1 MAIDHVRVFNRTS
14 SPLQHREVDMN
25 FLAELW
31 REVGRHQEMEESV
44 RRIIP
49 MLAARVPIDSLIV
62 RRLDREPM
70 RLTTVAAVSSSAS
83 DPLES
88 ASTRTECDEPASR
101 ELLRFLTEGRAVLL
115 QERDGSALGR
125 CVLPAGIRGAV
136 IALPLTAEERPLGI
150 ALIVAG
156 SQEALRPEHVE
167 VAQELTEPLA
177 VAFENDQ
184 RLHELARMR
193 EALEADRRALLSR
206 LERQDIT
213 ETIVGESAGLRS
225 VMERVEQVAPTDAP
239 VLILGETG
247 SGKEVIARSI
257 HARSRRARGPVVRVN
272 CGAIPANLID
282 SELFGHERGSFTGA
296 VSTRKGWFER
306 ADGGTLFLDEL
317 GELPLEAQ
325 VRLLRV
331 LQDGSLERVGGHQA
345 ITVDVRIVAATH
357 RNLETMV
364 AAGRFREDLWYRISI
379 FPVRLPG
386 LRERPQ
392 DIPALATH
400 FAQRAGLRLSGAA
413 LTPSEQDVNLLMRY
427 PWPGNVR
434 ELAAVI
440 ERAAILG
447 SGRRLEVAKALGS
460 YDGDMAGRP
469 LADALS
475 TGLRPVSDGSTAL
488 RPALHAVGPAS
499 SVSAPQGSITMISTG
514 PTELA
519 PLGAAMVSH
528 IERALVATHGRIEGP
543 FGAAKLLGINPHT
556 LRARMRKLGIDW
568 ARFRSMKEGAAG

>member
-1 MAIDHVRVFNRTS
+1 MSAQSISTQRFT
-14 SPLQHREVDMN
+14 PEVSMN

-44 RRIIP
+44 RRIVP
-49 MLAARVPIDSLIV
+49 MLSARWPIDSLFV

-70 RLTTVAAVSSSAS
+70 RLTTVASVSGSAG
-83 DPLES
+83 DALEPGT
-88 ASTRTECDEPASR
+88 TRTECDDATSR
-101 ELLRFLTEGRAVLL
+101 ELLRFVTEGRAVLL
-115 QERDGSALGR
+115 RDRGDSALAR
-125 CVLPAGIRGAV
+125 CLIPAGLRGAV
-136 IALPLTAEERPLGI
+136 IALPLTAGDRPLGV
-150 ALIVAG
+150 ALLVADANEPFR
-156 SQEALRPEHVE
+156 SEHVE
-167 VAQELTEPLA
+167 ATQELTEPLA

-247 SGKEVIARSI
+247 SGKEVIARAI

-400 FAQRAGLRLSGAA
+400 FAQRAGQRLSGTA
-413 LTPSEQDVNLLMRY
+413 LTPSEHDVSLLLRY

-460 YDGDMAGRP
+460 FDGIETMARP
-469 LADALS
+469 LADAL
-475 TGLRPVSDGSTAL
+475 TGSVRPITDALSLRPS
-488 RPALHAVGPAS
+488 PLHAVGPAS
-499 SVSAPQGSITMISTG
+499 SVPPPPVPLNGGA

>member
-1 MAIDHVRVFNRTS
+1 MS
-14 SPLQHREVDMN
+14 
-25 FLAELW
+25 FLADLW
-31 REVGRHQEMEESV
+31 REVGRHLEMDESV
-44 RRIIP
+44 RRFVP
-49 MLAARVPIDSLIV
+49 MLAARLPIDGLLV

-70 RLTTVAAVSSSAS
+70 RLTTIASARG
-83 DPLES
+83 PAGEGLE
-88 ASTRTECDEPASR
+88 ALSTRSECDEAGGR
-101 ELLRFLTEGRAVLL
+101 QLLRFLSEGKALLVSDREPSAISRAL
-115 QERDGSALGR
+115 
-125 CVLPAGIRGAV
+125 LPAGLRGSA
-136 IALPLTAEERPLGI
+136 IALPLAAEDRPLGVVLML
-150 ALIVAG
+150 ADAAD
-156 SQEALRPEHVE
+156 ALRPPHIE
-167 VAQELTEPLA
+167 ASQELIEPFS

-213 ETIVGESAGLRS
+213 DTIVGESAGLRS

-247 SGKEVIARSI
+247 SGKEVIARAI

-272 CGAIPANLID
+272 CGAIPAQLID

-379 FPVRLPG
+379 FPVRLPA
-386 LRERPQ
+386 LRERPT

-400 FAQRAGLRLSGAA
+400 FAQRAGLRLSGTA
-413 LTPSEQDVNLLMRY
+413 LTPSDNDVNLLLRY

-447 SGRRLEVAKALGS
+447 SGRRLEVAKALGTF
-460 YDGDMAGRP
+460 DGEALSSRP
-469 LADALS
+469 LAERAGHLQPVAAS
-475 TGLRPVSDGSTAL
+475 YPPPPTPLPVPGNTGG
-488 RPALHAVGPAS
+488 
-499 SVSAPQGSITMISTG
+499 
-514 PTELA
+514 ELA

-568 ARFRSMKEGAAG
+568 ARFRAMKEGAAG

>member
-1 MAIDHVRVFNRTS
+1 
-14 SPLQHREVDMN
+14 MN

-31 REVGRHQEMEESV
+31 REVSRHQEMEESV
-44 RRIIP
+44 RRIAS
-49 MLAARVPIDSLIV
+49 MLAAHLPIDGLLV
-62 RRLDREPM
+62 RRLDREPT
-70 RLTTVAAVSSSAS
+70 RLTTVASARS
-83 DPLES
+83 RGGGEPLET
-88 ASTRTECDEPASR
+88 ATTRSECDDAAAR
-101 ELLRFLTEGRAVLL
+101 ELLRFMGEGKAVLV
-115 QERDGSALGR
+115 RDRDIAAIARG
-125 CVLPAGIRGAV
+125 VMPAGLRGTA
-136 IALPLTAEERPLGI
+136 IALPLTAEDRPLGVV
-150 ALIVAG
+150 LLVAEG
-156 SQEALRPEHVE
+156 QDNLRPEHVAA
-167 VAQELTEPLA
+167 AQELTEPFS

-213 ETIVGESAGLRS
+213 DTIVGESAGLRS

-247 SGKEVIARSI
+247 SGKEVIARAI

-379 FPVRLPG
+379 FPVRLPA

-400 FAQRAGLRLSGAA
+400 FAQRAGLRLSGTA
-413 LTPSEQDVNLLMRY
+413 LRPTETDVGLLLRY

-447 SGRRLEVAKALGS
+447 SGRRLEVAKALGTF
-460 YDGDMAGRP
+460 DGEGLGGRP
-469 LADALS
+469 LVENLTGRTS
-475 TGLRPVSDGSTAL
+475 TVPPAPYTVPENSISTFAFPGSDRSPQPMAAVAPPL
-488 RPALHAVGPAS
+488 PLALHG
-499 SVSAPQGSITMISTG
+499 GG
-514 PTELA
+514 DLA

-528 IERALVATHGRIEGP
+528 IERALLATHGRIEGP

-568 ARFRSMKEGAAG
+568 ARFRTLKDGAAG

>member
-1 MAIDHVRVFNRTS
+1 
-14 SPLQHREVDMN
+14 MN

-31 REVGRHQEMEESV
+31 REVGRHLEMEESV
-44 RRIIP
+44 RRFVP
-49 MLAARVPIDSLIV
+49 MLAARLPIDGLLV

-70 RLTTVAAVSSSAS
+70 RLTTIASARDAS
-83 DPLES
+83 DDGLELP
-88 ASTRTECDEPASR
+88 STRSECDAAAGR
-101 ELLRFLTEGRAVLL
+101 ELLRFLSEGQAQLVN
-115 QERDGSALGR
+115 ERDPSPLAR
-125 CVLPAGIRGAV
+125 AILPAGLRGGA
-136 IALPLTAEERPLGI
+136 IALPLAAEDRPLGVVLML
-150 ALIVAG
+150 ADGAD
-156 SQEALRPEHVE
+156 ALRLEHVRA
-167 VAQELTEPLA
+167 AQELIEPFS

-213 ETIVGESAGLRS
+213 DTIVGESAGLRS

-247 SGKEVIARSI
+247 SGKEVIARAI

-272 CGAIPANLID
+272 CGAIPAQLID

-379 FPVRLPG
+379 FPVRLPA

-400 FAQRAGLRLSGAA
+400 FAQRAGLRLSGTA
-413 LTPSEQDVNLLMRY
+413 LSPSEHDVNLLSRY

-447 SGRRLEVAKALGS
+447 SGRRLEVAKALGTF
-460 YDGDMAGRP
+460 DGEVLSNRP
-469 LADALS
+469 LAERTVHLQ
-475 TGLRPVSDGSTAL
+475 PVAASHSMAPTPLPLPLPRTNGS
-488 RPALHAVGPAS
+488 G
-499 SVSAPQGSITMISTG
+499 
-514 PTELA
+514 ELA

-568 ARFRSMKEGAAG
+568 ARFRTLKEGAAS

>member
-1 MAIDHVRVFNRTS
+1 
-14 SPLQHREVDMN
+14 MN

-31 REVGRHQEMEESV
+31 REVGRHLEMEESV
-44 RRIIP
+44 RRFVP
-49 MLAARVPIDSLIV
+49 MLAARLPIDGLLV

-70 RLTTVAAVSSSAS
+70 RLTTIASARGPS
-83 DPLES
+83 GEGLES
-88 ASTRTECDEPASR
+88 PSTRNECDDAAAR
-101 ELLRFLTEGRAVLL
+101 ELLRFLGEGQAQLVSEGDPNPLVRAIF
-115 QERDGSALGR
+115 
-125 CVLPAGIRGAV
+125 PAGLRGAA
-136 IALPLTAEERPLGI
+136 IALPLAVEDRALGVVLML
-150 ALIVAG
+150 ADGPDSLRLEHARA
-156 SQEALRPEHVE
+156 SQELI
-167 VAQELTEPLA
+167 EPFA

-206 LERQDIT
+206 LERQDISD
-213 ETIVGESAGLRS
+213 TIVGESAGLRS

-272 CGAIPANLID
+272 CGAIPAQLID

-296 VSTRKGWFER
+296 VNTRKGWFER

-379 FPVRLPG
+379 FPVRLPA

-392 DIPALATH
+392 DIPTLATH
-400 FAQRAGLRLSGAA
+400 FAQRAGLRLSGTA
-413 LTPSEQDVNLLMRY
+413 LSPSEHDVNLLLRY

-434 ELAAVI
+434 ELASVI

-447 SGRRLEVAKALGS
+447 GGRRLEVAKALGT
-460 YDGDMAGRP
+460 YDVEALASRP
-469 LADALS
+469 LAERAGHLQPVAAGHS
-475 TGLRPVSDGSTAL
+475 LTPAPVSIGGNSGS
-488 RPALHAVGPAS
+488 
-499 SVSAPQGSITMISTG
+499 
-514 PTELA
+514 ELA

-568 ARFRSMKEGAAG
+568 ARFRSMKEGAAD

>member
-1 MAIDHVRVFNRTS
+1 
-14 SPLQHREVDMN
+14 MN

-31 REVGRHQEMEESV
+31 REVGRHHEMEESV
-44 RRIIP
+44 RRILP
-49 MLAARVPIDSLIV
+49 MLAARWPIESLVV
-62 RRLDREPM
+62 RRLEREPM
-70 RLTTVAAVSSSAS
+70 RLTTVASVSIGSGE
-83 DPLES
+83 PPFES
-88 ASTRTECDEPASR
+88 ASTRSECDDASVR
-101 ELLRFLTEGRAVLL
+101 ELLKFLSEGRAALL
-115 QERDGSALGR
+115 RERDTAFAR
-125 CVLPAGIRGAV
+125 CVMPAVSRGAV
-136 IALPLTAEERPLGI
+136 IAIPLAAEDRLLGI
-150 ALIVAG
+150 ALLVAPTL
-156 SQEALRPEHVE
+156 EAAQDDHLSA
-167 VAQELTEPLA
+167 AQELIEPLS

-213 ETIVGESAGLRS
+213 DTIVGESAGLRA
-225 VMERVEQVAPTDAP
+225 VMERVEQVAATDAP

-272 CGAIPANLID
+272 CGAIPSNLID

-306 ADGGTLFLDEL
+306 ADGGTLFLDEI

-379 FPVRLPG
+379 FPVRLPA

-400 FAQRAGLRLSGAA
+400 FAHRAGLRLGGAA
-413 LTPSEQDVNLLMRY
+413 LTPSEHDFSLLLRY

-447 SGRRLEVAKALGS
+447 SGRRLEVAKALGTF
-460 YDGDMAGRP
+460 DGDAAGRP
-469 LADALS
+469 LAEALPPV
-475 TGLRPVSDGSTAL
+475 RPFSEGVTAL
-488 RPALHAVGPAS
+488 RPGTLHAVGTSS
-499 SVSAPQGSITMISTG
+499 SVPPPVPIGIPVNGAPIG
-514 PTELA
+514 ELA
-519 PLGAAMVSH
+519 PLGAAMISH